1 MRGFAVF
8 LFLLFSFSAQAQIRE
23 TADGQIVAMVD
34 DRMGQCYFF
43 QEQSN
48 WCWAAALQMVLAFHH
63 VSVSQRTIVKRA
75 FQKAENRA
83 ASVMEM
89 VNSIDGFQ
97 KGKKVISCTS
107 MTIRNMQDLIGEIS
121 EGYPVVV
128 GMEYEG
134 RQHAMVLVQMLFQ
147 KDGQREGKINPTEVV
162 LLDPSRRY
170 LRTRRFSFPEFCREI
185 NMALQVR
192 VTKETDK

>member
-1 MRGFAVF
+1 MRGIAVF
-8 LFLLFSFSAQAQIRE
+8 LLMLFFFSAQAQIRE
-23 TADGQIVAMVD
+23 TADGQIVASVD
-34 DRMGQCYFF
+34 DRMSQCYFY

-48 WCWAAALQMVLAFHH
+48 WCWAAALQMVLAYHH
-63 VSVSQRTIVKRA
+63 VSLSQRTIVKRA

-83 ASVMEM
+83 ASIMEM
-89 VNSIDGFQ
+89 VNSIDGFK

-107 MTIRNMQDLIGEIS
+107 LAIRNMQDLIGEIS

-128 GMEYEG
+128 GMEYGG
-134 RQHAMVLVQMLFQ
+134 RQHAMVLVQILFQ
-147 KDGQREGKINPTEVV
+147 KDGQHEGKINPAEVV

-170 LRTRRFSFPEFCREI
+170 LRTRRFSFPEFSREI

-192 VTKETDK
+192 VKEETDK

>member
-1 MRGFAVF
+1 MRGIAVF
-8 LFLLFSFSAQAQIRE
+8 LLMLFFFSAQAQIRE
-23 TADGQIVAMVD
+23 TADGQIVASVD
-34 DRMGQCYFF
+34 DRMSQCYFY

-48 WCWAAALQMVLAFHH
+48 WCWAAALQMVLAYHH
-63 VSVSQRTIVKRA
+63 VSLSQRTIVKRV

-83 ASVMEM
+83 ASIMEM
-89 VNSIDGFQ
+89 VNSINGLK

-107 MTIRNMQDLIGEIS
+107 LAIRNMQDLIGEIS

-128 GMEYEG
+128 GMEYGG
-134 RQHAMVLVQMLFQ
+134 RQHAMVLVQIRFQ
-147 KDGQREGKINPTEVV
+147 RDEQHEGKINPTEVV

-170 LRTRRFSFPEFCREI
+170 LKTRRFPFPEFCKEI

-192 VTKETDK
+192 VRRETDN

>member
-1 MRGFAVF
+1 MRGFAA
-8 LFLLFSFSAQAQIRE
+8 FLLMIFSFSTQAQIRE
-23 TADGQIVAMVD
+23 TADGQIVASVD
-34 DRMGQCYFF
+34 DRMSQCYFY

-48 WCWAAALQMVLAFHH
+48 WCWSAALQMVLAYHH
-63 VSVSQRTIVKRA
+63 LSLSQRTIVRRA

-83 ASVMEM
+83 ASITEM
-89 VNSIDGFQ
+89 VNSIDGFHR
-97 KGKKVISCTS
+97 KNKVISCTS
-107 MTIRNMQDLIGEIS
+107 MAIRNMQDLIGEIS

-128 GMEYEG
+128 GMEYGG

-147 KDGQREGKINPTEVV
+147 KDGQHEGKINPAEVV

-170 LRTRRFSFPEFCREI
+170 LRTRKFSFPEFCRDI

-192 VTKETDK
+192 VKEETDE